1 MQETLDFISNH
12 RNDDVRNLALQASR
26 YPNVDM
32 PFAIDQIA
40 GYQTA
45 LQKLPT
51 YAQTAGIY
59 YPHHLS
65 MEQCSSEQTARH
77 KAEIIANIL
86 SNKDSFADLTAGF
99 GIDFSFIAPLFKQ
112 STAIE
117 RQEYLCEI
125 QQHNHPLLGLE
136 HTQVLNTDAARY
148 LENMKPVDWI
158 FLDPAR
164 RDAHGGKVVAITDCE
179 PNVAEWEDLLL
190 EKANYVMVKLSP
202 MLDITLAVRT
212 LKHVREVHVVAV
224 NNECKELL
232 FILDKNIHS
241 IENIQLEATNL
252 TVQGNQTFRF
262 TLLEEIASTV
272 TYSDNIQQYLYE
284 PNSALIKSGAFRA
297 VAHQFQLQKLHPNSH
312 LYTSNQNVPEFPGR
326 CFTVESVSGFGKKDM
341 KLFLQG
347 LTQANLSVRNFP
359 TSVADLRKRLKLKD
373 GGDVYLFATTLK
385 ESEKVLIKCRKTEK
399 NKD

>member
-26 YPNVDM
+26 YPDVNM

-51 YAQTAGIY
+51 YAQTEGIY

-77 KAEIIANIL
+77 KAKIIAKIP
-86 SNKDSFADLTAGF
+86 SNKESFVDLTAGF

-112 STAIE
+112 STAVE
-117 RQEYLCEI
+117 RQDYLCEI

-148 LENMKPVDWI
+148 LEDMKPVDWI

-179 PNVAEWEDLLL
+179 PNVAAWEDLLL

-212 LKHVREVHVVAV
+212 LKHVREVHTIAV

-232 FILDKNIHS
+232 FILDKNTSS
-241 IENIQLEATNL
+241 IDKIQITATNL
-252 TVQGNQTFRF
+252 THQGNQDFQF
-262 TLLEEIASTV
+262 SIQEENESVV
-272 TYSDNIQQYLYE
+272 TYSDTVLQYLYE
-284 PNSALIKSGAFRA
+284 PNSALIKSGAFRS

-312 LYTSNQNVPEFPGR
+312 LYTSNQIIPEFPGR
-326 CFTVESVSGFGKKDM
+326 CFMVESVCGFGKKDLKTLM
-341 KLFLQG
+341 QD
-347 LTQANLSVRNFP
+347 TSQANLSVRNFP
-359 TSVADLRKRLKLKD
+359 SSVAELRKRLKLKD

-385 ESEKVLIKCRKTEK
+385 ESEKVLIKCRKIEK